1 MARRRRLPPGPTSL
15 RARASAS
22 VLPTAPGTYRFRSE
36 AGRVLYVGRA
46 VNLRRRVQSYWGDLG
61 DRPRLYAMV
70 AQIGAVEA
78 VVCDSEH
85 EAAWLER
92 NLLARHR
99 PRFNRVVGGGET
111 PCWIRLDLRP
121 GRAGLSVVY
130 VLEPPV
136 DDVLLVG
143 PYLGT
148 TRTRRAVAALDRA
161 YAVRYAEERLS
172 ASERDMGRIRG
183 VALGDRERLAG
194 QITAVLARD
203 PKALS
208 AVQERLLQ
216 LRDAASGKLAFET
229 AARIQEETE
238 GLHWATSVQRV
249 TTSTPGE
256 VVVHGWHDGLLVRFG
271 LRDGVLDSWSVRA
284 AGAVTGARRT
294 GETPPQWTEFADRN
308 ARLAAAL
315 AAAASPA
322 PAG

>member
-1 MARRRRLPPGPTSL
+1 MASRRRVPPGPASL
-15 RARASAS
+15 RARATAS
-22 VLPTAPGTYRFRSE
+22 VLPTEPGTYRFRSE
-36 AGRVLYVGRA
+36 DNRVLYVGRA

-99 PRFNRVVGGGET
+99 PRWNRVVGGAET

-130 VLEPPV
+130 GVEPPV
-136 DDVLLVG
+136 DDVLVVG
-143 PYLGT
+143 PYLGS
-148 TRTRRAVAALDRA
+148 TRTRLAVAALDRA

-172 ASERDMGRIRG
+172 GSEREMARIRG
-183 VALGDRERLAG
+183 VEVSDRDRLSG
-194 QITAVLARD
+194 QITAVLARE
-203 PKALS
+203 PAALT
-208 AVQERLLQ
+208 AALERLAG
-216 LRDAASGKLAFET
+216 LRDAASAQLAFET
-229 AARIQEETE
+229 AARIQEETK
-238 GLHWATSVQRV
+238 GLRWAASIQRV
-249 TTSTPGE
+249 TTATPGE
-256 VVVHGWHDGLLVRFG
+256 VAFHGWCDGLLVRFG
-271 LRDGVLDSWSVRA
+271 LRDGVLDSWAVRG

-294 GETPPQWTEFADRN
+294 GETPPEWAAFADRN

-315 AAAASPA
+315 AV
-322 PAG
+322 